1 MRTQVPYV
9 LGFLVRSALL
19 RPSVSPDVRQMHGRS
34 LFRSFGGQRCGPRA
48 CVFHHVRVVLK
59 QSTIEAGTSS
69 TPSLP
74 LTRPPRCASHSPET
88 HDPHGRSTRLGTL
101 LSQPYGN
108 LDRSRRRERKTETS
122 RDSGVIAGTGRR
134 TSRAGKPGGRRSSAF
149 DGTWISLH
157 PRDTH

>member
-1 MRTQVPYV
+1 MIQTRGLFVRTQVPYV

-69 TPSLP
+69 TPSH
-74 LTRPPRCASHSPET
+74 T
-88 HDPHGRSTRLGTL
+88 STPVC
-101 LSQPYGN
+101 LS
-108 LDRSRRRERKTETS
+108 L
-122 RDSGVIAGTGRR
+122 
-134 TSRAGKPGGRRSSAF
+134 
-149 DGTWISLH
+149 
-157 PRDTH
+157 PRDTRPTRTVHEARHAPLPALRQSRSIEKTREEERDVPGFGRDCRDRETNVQGGKTRGTTILCA

>member
-1 MRTQVPYV
+1 MIQTRGLFVRTQVPYV

-74 LTRPPRCASHSPET
+74 LTRPPRCASHSPDTRPTRTVHEARHAPLPALRQSRSIEKTREEDRDVPGFGRDCRDRET
-88 HDPHGRSTRLGTL
+88 NVQGGKTRGTTIL
-101 LSQPYGN
+101 C
-108 LDRSRRRERKTETS
+108 
-122 RDSGVIAGTGRR
+122 V
-134 TSRAGKPGGRRSSAF
+134 
-149 DGTWISLH
+149 
-157 PRDTH
+157 